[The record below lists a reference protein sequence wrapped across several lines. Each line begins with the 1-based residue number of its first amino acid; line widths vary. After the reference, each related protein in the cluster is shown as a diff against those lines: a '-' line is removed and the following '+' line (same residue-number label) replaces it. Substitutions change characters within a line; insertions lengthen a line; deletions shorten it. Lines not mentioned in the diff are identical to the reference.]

1 MSIAPKPPDYFD
13 DFSPTDAIIG
23 KTFEGEI
30 LIQIQIT
37 TPLQIFCKLKI
48 NSKVIFSVVSKV
60 QTILVK

>member
-13 DFSPTDAIIG
+13 DISLTEAIVE
-23 KTFEGEI
+23 KTLEGEI
-30 LIQIQIT
+30 LIKIKII